1 MDSDELIRA
10 AGVVLLRDSPSGLEV
25 LLVHRPLHRDWSLP
39 KGKVEPGEHLIDAAV
54 RECDEETGY
63 QVTLGPALPSIS
75 YTVLGQPKRV
85 DYWVAR
91 ARADEGFV
99 PGDEIDEIR
108 WLPVAHARGLLT
120 YEHDADQV
128 DRASLLPP
136 TSPLIILRHTAAVKR
151 ADYSGRHD
159 GERPLSGKGRSQAK
173 ALVPL
178 LDAFGV
184 EDVHSSD
191 ATRCHQ
197 SVRKLAKF
205 LSTGIQ
211 HEPGLSEECFEAN
224 PERAAK
230 RMRQLVRE
238 RAAMVVCS
246 HRPVLPTLLQAAAA
260 AFNLSGS
267 GEAWEP
273 KMPPGAFVVLHRSF
287 PDGSDPVLVGI
298 ERHLPP
304 GESSDT

>member
-1 MDSDELIRA
+1 MDTEDVIRA
-10 AGVVLLRDSPSGLEV
+10 AGVVLLRDSQTGPEV
-25 LLVHRPLHRDWSLP
+25 LLVHRPHRSDWSLP
-39 KGKVEPGEHLIDAAV
+39 KGKVDPGEHLIDAAI

-63 QVTLGPALPSIS
+63 QATLGPALPPVF
-75 YTVLGQPKRV
+75 YTAFGQPKRV

-91 ARADEGFV
+91 GRSDEGFV

-108 WLPVAHARGLLT
+108 WVSVAQARGLLS

-128 DRASLLPP
+128 DRAARLPA

-151 ADYSGRHD
+151 ADYNGRRD

-178 LDAFGV
+178 LDAFEI

-205 LSTGIQ
+205 LGTGIQ
-211 HEPGLSEECFEAN
+211 HEPGLSEEGFEAN

-230 RMRQLVRE
+230 RIRQLVRE
-238 RAAMVVCS
+238 PAPMVVCS
-246 HRPVLPTLLQAAAA
+246 HRPVLPTLLQAAAGA
-260 AFNLSGS
+260 LNLSGS
-267 GEAWEP
+267 GEEWEP

-287 PDGSDPVLVGI
+287 QNGPDPVLIGI
-298 ERHLPP
+298 ERHLPL
-304 GESSDT
+304 GESADT

>member
-1 MDSDELIRA
+1 M
-10 AGVVLLRDSPSGLEV
+10 VLLRDSQTGPEV
-25 LLVHRPLHRDWSLP
+25 LLVHRPHRSDWSLP
-39 KGKVEPGEHLIDAAV
+39 KGKVDPGEHLITAAI

-63 QVTLGPALPSIS
+63 QATLGPALPAMF
-75 YTVLGQPKRV
+75 YTALGLPKRV

-108 WLPVAHARGLLT
+108 WLPVEQARGLLS

-128 DRASLLPP
+128 DRAAQLPA

-151 ADYSGRHD
+151 ADYNGRHD

-173 ALVPL
+173 SLVPL
-178 LDAFGV
+178 LDAFGI

-197 SVRKLAKF
+197 SVRKLAKY
-205 LSTGIQ
+205 LGTGIQ
-211 HEPGLSEECFEAN
+211 HEPGLSEEGFEDD

-230 RMRQLVRE
+230 RIRQLLRDP
-238 RAAMVVCS
+238 APMVVCS

-260 AFNLSGS
+260 ALKESGT
-267 GEAWEP
+267 GEEWEP

-287 PDGSDPVLVGI
+287 REGPDPILVGI
-298 ERHLPP
+298 ERHTAFAETSGP
-304 GESSDT
+304 

>member
-1 MDSDELIRA
+1 M
-10 AGVVLLRDSPSGLEV
+10 VLLRDSPSGPEV
-25 LLVHRPLHRDWSLP
+25 LLVHRPHHNDWSLP
-39 KGKVEPGEHLIDAAV
+39 KGKVDPGEHLIDAAI

-63 QVTLGPALPSIS
+63 QATLGPALPSIS

-91 ARADEGFV
+91 GRADEGFV
-99 PGDEIDEIR
+99 PGEEIDEIR
-108 WLPVAHARGLLT
+108 WLPVPQARGQLT
-120 YEHDADQV
+120 YTHDADQV
-128 DRASLLPP
+128 ERAALLPP

-151 ADYSGRHD
+151 SEYNGRHD

-173 ALVPL
+173 ALVSL

-197 SVRKLAKF
+197 SVRKIAKF
-205 LSTGIQ
+205 LGTGIQ
-211 HEPGLSEECFEAN
+211 HEPGLSEEGFETN
-224 PERAAK
+224 SERAAK
-230 RMRQLVRE
+230 RVRQLLRDP
-238 RAAMVVCS
+238 APMVLCS
-246 HRPVLPTLLQAAAA
+246 HRPVLPTILQAAAA

-267 GEAWEP
+267 GEEWEP

-287 PDGSDPVLVGI
+287 QKGPDPDLIGM
-298 ERHLPP
+298 ERHLPL
-304 GESSDT
+304 GETFDT